1 MIKQF
6 AKSIKIKTSIPGPK
20 AQAVIERR
28 NNALAAGL
36 AKATEV
42 VVSSAKDGV
51 IIDVDGNQLLDFAG
65 GIGMLNL
72 GHRPKTVVDAVK
84 KQMDEYIHSCNIVT
98 SIEPYVELAEI
109 LNEIVP
115 GEFSKK
121 TVLANSGTEAVENA
135 VNIAKYYTKRNAVIC
150 FEGAYHGRSTLTLS
164 LTSKYGLFKKGFGTY
179 VSDVYRLPFPNIY
192 RRPSQM
198 TEEEFVDYSIQQ
210 LDHAFIAQVDPSA
223 VAAIIIEPVLGEGGF
238 IPVPKKFLE
247 RLREICDQHRIV
259 FIADEIQAGASRT
272 GKFLSI
278 EHSGVVPDLVCMAKS
293 IGSGFPI
300 SAVTGKAEI
309 LDVVHLGGIGGTYG
323 GSPIACVAAIE
334 TVKILNSKEFK
345 QKAIRMGEIISD
357 TMNSWKEK
365 YEIIGD
371 VRGLGAMQIVEFVKD
386 RETKEPDGDKT
397 LKIIK
402 ECVSNGVVML
412 RAGLYSN
419 CIRLLP
425 PIVMTEDQL
434 REGLEVLE
442 KAIAHNS

>member
-1 MIKQF
+1 
-6 AKSIKIKTSIPGPK
+6 
-20 AQAVIERR
+20 
-28 NNALAAGL
+28 
-36 AKATEV
+36 
-42 VVSSAKDGV
+42 
-51 IIDVDGNQLLDFAG
+51 
-65 GIGMLNL
+65 
-72 GHRPKTVVDAVK
+72 
-84 KQMDEYIHSCNIVT
+84 
-98 SIEPYVELAEI
+98 
-109 LNEIVP
+109 
-115 GEFSKK
+115 
-121 TVLANSGTEAVENA
+121 
-135 VNIAKYYTKRNAVIC
+135 
-150 FEGAYHGRSTLTLS
+150 
-164 LTSKYGLFKKGFGTY
+164 
-179 VSDVYRLPFPNIY
+179 
-192 RRPSQM
+192 M
-198 TEEEFVDYSIQQ
+198 TEEEFVDYSIHQ

-247 RLREICDQHRIV
+247 RLREICDQHGIV

-278 EHSGVVPDLVCMAKS
+278 EHSEVVPDLVCMAKS

-345 QKAIRMGEIISD
+345 QKAIRMGEIISE

-402 ECVSNGVVML
+402 ECVANGVVML

-442 KAIAHNS
+442 KAIALNS